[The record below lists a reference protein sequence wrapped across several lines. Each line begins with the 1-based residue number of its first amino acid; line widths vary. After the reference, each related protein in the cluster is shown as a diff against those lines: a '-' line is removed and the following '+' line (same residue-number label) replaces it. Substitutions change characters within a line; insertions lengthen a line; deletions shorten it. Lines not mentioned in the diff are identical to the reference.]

1 MAKTFRKRAYAKAL
15 GVKLKVVGE
24 GVAIVMYAENP
35 FSEIVKWDTVS
46 YKIWSVKARGW
57 GAMNFQ
63 IRFKRT
69 GDDTQQLITK
79 MNNIKDFPTLFEAKE
94 ELE

>member
-15 GVKLKVVGE
+15 GIKLKAIDERVVM
-24 GVAIVMYAENP
+24 VMYAENP

-69 GDDTQQLITK
+69 GDDTQELIKRLKNT
-79 MNNIKDFPTLFEAKE
+79 KDFSTLFETKE
-94 ELE
+94 ESE